1 MAGSRLPILALI
13 VGSLCGCQS
22 PVSLRNVSYS
32 PLAPIEESVVF
43 HPSRYPEGDWQPRG
57 LNFED
62 AWFKS
67 ADGTRLHGWFVED
80 EHPRAVVLFC
90 HGNGG
95 NVANWADELRVLHDR
110 VGVTA
115 MLFDYRGYGRSDG
128 VPTEEGVLADARAA
142 RRWLANRVGIP
153 ESEIVVMGRSLG
165 GAVAVDLATD
175 GARGLVIESTFTSM
189 PAVGHAM
196 FPWLPM
202 RSVMQTQFDSI
213 SKIGKYHGPL
223 LQSHGTADR
232 LLPYEMGVVL
242 FDAANLPKKFITI
255 PNGDHQDP
263 QTPEYYAAL
272 DVFLDSLSRVHKPAD

>member
-175 GARGLVIESTFTSM
+175 GARGLIIESTYLDARRR
-189 PAVGHAM
+189 PRDV
-196 FPWLPM
+196 
-202 RSVMQTQFDSI
+202 SV
-213 SKIGKYHGPL
+213 
-223 LQSHGTADR
+223 
-232 LLPYEMGVVL
+232 
-242 FDAANLPKKFITI
+242 AANAFGDADPVRLDLQDRQISRPAITESWHGRPPVAI
-255 PNGDHQDP
+255 
-263 QTPEYYAAL
+263 
-272 DVFLDSLSRVHKPAD
+272 